1 MPLHPIVVHFPIAG
15 AVFALPLVLGVLW
28 AVRTGRLPR
37 KAWLLPGALQLISL
51 LGAFAALASGED
63 LEERAEEDH
72 ADAQI
77 EAHEGH
83 AQRLTAGIAVGTVAT
98 VAAAFVPAAVA
109 IPVEVAAVLLGA
121 TGAGLAVPTGHSGGE
136 MVWGEDAPSDPA
148 FPRYTDQGGDN

>member
-51 LGAFAALASGED
+51 LGAFASLASGED
-63 LEERAEEDH
+63 LEERAEDEH
-72 ADAQI
+72 PEAQI

-98 VAAAFVPAAVA
+98 LAAALVPAAVA
-109 IPVEVAAVLLGA
+109 IPVEVAAVVLGA
-121 TGAGLAVPTGHSGGE
+121 AGAGLAVPTGHTGGE
-136 MVWGEDAPSDPA
+136 MVWGESAPGDPA
-148 FPRYTDQGGDN
+148 FSRYTDQDDDD